1 MTYRDKLINKVD
13 EHKDI
18 VMGDDGYYV
27 FWPIRNHGALLA
39 NDLRIIADELDKRN
53 EDWDNI
59 VNDQPVEEQWL
70 ND

>member
-1 MTYRDKLINKVD
+1 MTHRDKLIKKVD

-27 FWPIRNHGALLA
+27 FWPIRNNGALNA

-53 EDWDNI
+53 EDWDIILN
-59 VNDQPVEEQWL
+59 NQPVEEE
-70 ND
+70 